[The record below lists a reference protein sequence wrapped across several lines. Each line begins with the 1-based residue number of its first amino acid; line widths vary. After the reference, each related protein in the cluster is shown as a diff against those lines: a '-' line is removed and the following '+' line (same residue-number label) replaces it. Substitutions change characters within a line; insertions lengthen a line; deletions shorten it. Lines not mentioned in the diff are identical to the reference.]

1 LQHFLKER
9 FMPKKA
15 RNHPPKGEPPTWQV
29 VKIDGETETYDQAKV
44 ADSIFLAAQEAGGT
58 DQSLAKSLAGHVLT
72 YLHLQFG
79 RQQQIST
86 RDIGDA
92 VERILIEHH
101 HVATAKAYILNR
113 DKKREVYEAKIRLG
127 VKDDV
132 GMSVNSLVV
141 MRNKYLR
148 KPQATSHKPQAGG
161 EYETPRQ
168 AFARVAKAL
177 AGAEKSQSLRMTW
190 ESRFMSVMA
199 TRRML
204 PAGRTLANA
213 GTVNNQLANCF
224 VMPFPDDIGEIFE
237 VVKESSILK
246 KNGGAVGFSFSQ
258 VRPKGDV
265 VATTSGGAAGPV
277 ALMGI
282 LDHASEIFTQA
293 GGRRSGNMVTL
304 SMSHPD
310 IYEFIGCKESG
321 TNLPNINYS
330 LEVSDAFM
338 KAVERDEEWNLIN
351 PRNGEVT
358 QTVSAVSLFE
368 YAARMAWKRG
378 DPGMIFIDEINK
390 YNPTPHVGRLN
401 TVNLCGEQPLLDYEA
416 CNLGSINLAAHVVPS
431 KGKQSTI
438 GDYTFDFKLLDETT
452 AVGVRMLDNVVSVC
466 SYPLEKIDRQVKGN
480 RKIGLGIMGW
490 ADALIKLGIPYQSEE
505 ARTLAQKVMK
515 RIQKVAEESSVALGK
530 EKGSFPNF
538 PGSRWEK
545 KGYSHFR
552 NATLTTIAP
561 TGSLSMVAGCSGG
574 VEPVFALAFFRKA
587 MGNYELPEV
596 NDDLMVALKRANG
609 VYSEQLVADIARL
622 GSVQSLGEVPDNIRK
637 VFVTAM
643 DIAPEDHVLM
653 QAAFQK
659 YTDNAVSKTI
669 NLPASASVDD
679 VMDAFT
685 LAWKTKCKGITV
697 YRDKS
702 RDWQVLNVGT
712 SNQKPVTRQK
722 NSMKKYPLNDVSAC
736 PECGGNLMMVEGCST
751 CQNCSFSACSV

>member
-1 LQHFLKER
+1 
-9 FMPKKA
+9 MPKKT
-15 RNHPPKGEPPTWQV
+15 RIYQEKEPNLAWDV
-29 VKIDGETETYDQAKV
+29 VKIDGSQELFDQTKV
-44 ADSIFLAAQEAGGT
+44 IDAIFLAAQEAGGT
-58 DQSLAKSLAGHVLT
+58 DKALAEALGNEVLA
-72 YLHLQFG
+72 YL
-79 RQQQIST
+79 RQQYGRKKAIST

-113 DKKREVYEAKIRLG
+113 DKKRELYEAKIRLG
-127 VKDDV
+127 VHDDI
-132 GMSVNSLVV
+132 GMSLNSLLV
-141 MRNKYLR
+141 MRNKYLQQR
-148 KPQATSHKPQAGG
+148 VMPGSTVPG
-161 EYETPRQ
+161 YETPKQ
-168 AFARVAKAL
+168 AFERVAGAL
-177 AGAEKSQSLRMTW
+177 AGAENTKKLQTEWKGKFLAVM
-190 ESRFMSVMA
+190 ES
-199 TRRML
+199 RRML

-213 GTVNNQLANCF
+213 GTINNQLANCF
-224 VMPFPDDIGEIFE
+224 VMPFPDDIEEIFE

-304 SMSHPD
+304 SVSHPD
-310 IYEFIGCKESG
+310 IFDFIGCKESG

-330 LEVSDAFM
+330 LEVPDAFM
-338 KAVERDEEWNLIN
+338 KALERDDEWNLIN
-351 PRNGEVT
+351 PRTGEVV
-358 QTVSAVSLFE
+358 QTVKATSLME
-368 YAARMAWKRG
+368 HAARMAWKRG
-378 DPGMIFIDEINK
+378 DPGMIFIDHINRD
-390 YNPTPHVGRLN
+390 NPTPHVGRLN

-416 CNLGSINLAAHVVPS
+416 CNLGSLNLAAHVKPI

-438 GDYTFDFKLLDETT
+438 GDFEFDFAALEESTMI
-452 AVGVRMLDNVVSVC
+452 GVRMLDNVVSVC
-466 SYPLEKIDRQVKGN
+466 RYPLKKIDDQVKAN

-490 ADALIKLGIPYQSEE
+490 ADALIKLGIAYHSPQ
-505 ARTLAQKVMK
+505 ARTLAEKVMK
-515 RIQKVAEESSVALGK
+515 RIQQVAEKTSEALAQ

-538 PGSRWEK
+538 KGSLWEK
-545 KGYSHFR
+545 KGYSYFR

-574 VEPVFALAFFRKA
+574 VEPVFALAYFRKA

-596 NDDLMVALKRANG
+596 NEDLMVALKRANG
-609 VYSEQLVADIARL
+609 VFSETLMSEIARL
-622 GSVQSLGEVPDNIRK
+622 GSIQTIADIPARIRE

-643 DIAPEDHVLM
+643 DISPEDHVMM
-653 QAAFQK
+653 QSAFQK

-669 NLPASASVDD
+669 NMPASATVND
-679 VMDAFT
+679 VTASLI

-712 SNQKPVTRQK
+712 TKQAQNTKKEVQRQV
-722 NSMKKYPLNDVSAC
+722 NVVAPTGGENTVAC
-736 PECGGNLMMVEGCST
+736 PECGGKLMMLEGCST
-751 CQNCSFSACSV
+751 CQNCSYSACS